1 MDRTRFN
8 YSMKNIPIPKKNNY
22 IKILIE
28 KVENVV
34 KRMRWK
40 AFFFDKDTDQDNEST
55 DSNNYG
61 FKSRKCPPQNEEM
74 DKFQTD
80 LLEMVRSIE
89 FRNVKDKFQDKLNE
103 DINRINKSSKAFIP
117 AVKTSNFY
125 ELNKEQHEKLLRDSI
140 TTTYKKADESS
151 TRKID
156 LEAKRIATE
165 LGIADKTERIAKQ
178 QAFITL
184 KDHKEN
190 FSNNPTCRLIN
201 PAKTE
206 LGHVSKKILD
216 DINTSIRQKT
226 SLNQWKSTSAV
237 TDWFNN
243 IQDKSRHSFVVFDID
258 SFYPSI
264 SEKLLLDAVN
274 YAKNYTTVTDHQI
287 DIIMHC
293 RKSLLFDND
302 APWVKRNNE
311 HFDISMGSHDGAEV
325 CELVGL
331 FLLDDLS
338 NKYGQDSVGLYRDDG
353 LAVFKDL
360 SGPQSE
366 RTKKDIIRRFK
377 NRGLKITIQ
386 ANLKIADFLDVTLNL
401 TNGTYYPY
409 RKPNNETVYINTK
422 SNHPP
427 SILKSLPVAINRRI
441 SDISCNEEVFN
452 RNKQHYEDALK
463 RSGHNVAL
471 RYADNSDHT
480 NSSTQRTHR
489 SRKRNIIWF
498 NPPFSKNVK
507 TNVGKIFL
515 GLIKKHFP
523 KDHRYH
529 KIFNKNTVKVSYS
542 CMDNME
548 RIIKQHNNKVLSTP
562 AARPNSG
569 CNCRKKDQCPLSNNC
584 LTPSLIYRAHVKT
597 DTDSTG
603 KSYIGLTEGPFKQ
616 RYNNH
621 TLSFRDRKRENSTEL
636 SKYVWKL
643 KDEHTSYKIHWTIL
657 AKAAAYNNKTKRC
670 NLCLTEK
677 LHIIRADTS
686 TLLNKRSELIS
697 KCRHENK
704 FLLKNLS

>member
-1 MDRTRFN
+1 
-8 YSMKNIPIPKKNNY
+8 
-22 IKILIE
+22 
-28 KVENVV
+28 
-34 KRMRWK
+34 
-40 AFFFDKDTDQDNEST
+40 
-55 DSNNYG
+55 
-61 FKSRKCPPQNEEM
+61 
-74 DKFQTD
+74 
-80 LLEMVRSIE
+80 
-89 FRNVKDKFQDKLNE
+89 
-103 DINRINKSSKAFIP
+103 
-117 AVKTSNFY
+117 
-125 ELNKEQHEKLLRDSI
+125 
-140 TTTYKKADESS
+140 
-151 TRKID
+151 
-156 LEAKRIATE
+156 
-165 LGIADKTERIAKQ
+165 
-178 QAFITL
+178 
-184 KDHKEN
+184 
-190 FSNNPTCRLIN
+190 
-201 PAKTE
+201 
-206 LGHVSKKILD
+206 
-216 DINTSIRQKT
+216 
-226 SLNQWKSTSAV
+226 
-237 TDWFNN
+237 
-243 IQDKSRHSFVVFDID
+243 
-258 SFYPSI
+258 
-264 SEKLLLDAVN
+264 
-274 YAKNYTTVTDHQI
+274 
-287 DIIMHC
+287 MHC

-377 NRGLKITIQ
+377 NHGLKITIQ

-427 SILKSLPVAINRRI
+427 SILKSLPAAINRRI

-452 RNKQHYEDALK
+452 RNKQHYEDAPK
-463 RSGHNVAL
+463 RSGHNVTL
-471 RYADNSDHT
+471 RYADNSDHA

-529 KIFNKNTVKVSYS
+529 KIFNKNTVKVSYN

-548 RIIKQHNNKVLSTP
+548 RIIKQHNNKVLNTP
-562 AARPNSG
+562 AARPKSG